1 MLGSA
6 VRNLRKLTLSLCKSR
21 CQSRSLVSSGVL
33 RTGDMPSCVSCPVA
47 LTSQSLPLS
56 PKTIERERK
65 GEGNKKRPFIAFP
78 FFFFCFLLTF
88 LPAIPLLFFSFK
100 KNLPC
105 PPYLHHPAPSPP
117 HPPRELY
124 GLTGCSL
131 DRYTCAYQSSLA
143 IGVPEPRSASAPAV
157 LKNEVPGTMYRSLRG
172 PELASAFFL

>member
-1 MLGSA
+1 MRSSFGKYISFITFSLFRNVRSFFFPRMLGSA
-6 VRNLRKLTLSLCKSR
+6 VWNLRKLTLSLCKSR

-33 RTGDMPSCVSCPVA
+33 RTGDVPSCVSCPVA

-105 PPYLHHPAPSPP
+105 PPYLHHPALSPP
-117 HPPRELY
+117 PP
-124 GLTGCSL
+124 
-131 DRYTCAYQSSLA
+131 
-143 IGVPEPRSASAPAV
+143 PERALRSHRLFP
-157 LKNEVPGTMYRSLRG
+157 
-172 PELASAFFL
+172 